1 MLATFGMP
9 RKKSPVA
16 SLKIDQARLSAE
28 IEELAQISDT
38 PYPSVTRVLF
48 TTVDLRA
55 RAWLKKR
62 YAEAG
67 LSVRED
73 SIGNT
78 FAHWVGSDAG
88 AAPVGTGSH
97 TDAIPNAGRFDGVVG
112 VLGGLEAIR
121 SLQRAGFKPR
131 RSIELV
137 VFTAEEPTRFGPGC
151 VGSRIMAGTMP
162 PAQIAAL
169 RDKDGLSL
177 DQARAA
183 AGYTGSVESAQ
194 LPKNY
199 YSAFVE
205 LHIEQGYRLERA
217 GLPIGVVTAIAAPA
231 TLRVQLNG
239 EGGHAGAVLMPD
251 RHDPVLAASEIMLAV
266 DRIARL
272 TGNANSVATCGL
284 VQVLP
289 GAVNSIPRDVTLT
302 IDVRDID
309 QTRRDGMLG
318 EIRNTAVA
326 AAKRFGVSV
335 SDEVLNADAPATC
348 APEIVAA
355 IHASCDTLGLRHQD
369 MTSRAYHDSLFM
381 ALICPT
387 GMIFVP
393 SKGGFSHRP
402 DEFTKPEEIADGVRV
417 LAATLARLA
426 G

>member
-1 MLATFGMP
+1 MGLA
-9 RKKSPVA
+9 A
-16 SLKIDQARLSAE
+16 SSLNVDQARLSAE
-28 IEELAQISDT
+28 IEALAQFSDT

-48 TTVDLRA
+48 SETDMKA
-55 RAWLKKR
+55 RAYLKKLF
-62 YAEAG
+62 AEAG
-67 LSVRED
+67 LVVRED

-78 FAHWVGSDAG
+78 YARWAG
-88 AAPVGTGSH
+88 TDIAAAPVGTGSH

-121 SLQRAGFKPR
+121 ALQRAGFKPR

-137 VFTAEEPTRFGPGC
+137 MFTAEEPTRFGPGC
-151 VGSRIMAGTMP
+151 VGSRIMAGAMSP
-162 PAQIAAL
+162 EKIAAL

-183 AGYTGSVESAQ
+183 AGYSGAVASVQ
-194 LPKNY
+194 LPKNH

-231 TLRVQLNG
+231 TLRVQFTG

-251 RHDPVLAASEIMLAV
+251 RHDPVLAASEVMLAV
-266 DRIARL
+266 DQIARG
-272 TGNANSVATCGL
+272 TGNVNSVATCGL

-302 IDVRDID
+302 IDLRDID
-309 QTRRDGMLG
+309 LARRDQMLADV
-318 EIRNTAVA
+318 RA
-326 AAKRFGVSV
+326 AAHAAAGKFGVGLA
-335 SDEVLNADAPATC
+335 DEVLNADAPATC
-348 APEIVAA
+348 APEILRA
-355 IHASCDTLGLRHQD
+355 IHESCDELGLAYQD

-381 ALICPT
+381 ALISPS

-393 SKGGFSHRP
+393 SKGGYSHRP
-402 DEFTKPEEIADGVRV
+402 DEFTEPDEIADGVRV

-426 G
+426 T

>member
-1 MLATFGMP
+1 MSSTVATLT
-9 RKKSPVA
+9 V
-16 SLKIDQARLSAE
+16 DQERLSAE

-38 PYPSVTRVLF
+38 PYPAVTRVLF
-48 TTVDLRA
+48 TAADLKA
-55 RAWLKKR
+55 RTYLKKL
-62 YAEAG
+62 YAAAG
-67 LSVRED
+67 LAVRED
-73 SIGNT
+73 AVGNT
-78 FAHWVGSDAG
+78 FARWPGADPA
-88 AAPVGTGSH
+88 AAPVATGSH

-121 SLQRAGFKPR
+121 ALKRAGFQPR

-137 VFTAEEPTRFGPGC
+137 MFTAEEPTRFGPGC
-151 VGSRIMAGTMP
+151 VGSRIMAGTLSP
-162 PAQIAAL
+162 EKIAAL

-177 DQARAA
+177 DQARAV
-183 AGYTGSVESAQ
+183 AGYSGSVASVQ

-231 TLRVQLNG
+231 TLRVQFTG

-251 RHDPVLAASEIMLAV
+251 RRDPVLAAADVMLAV
-266 DRIARL
+266 DRIARG

-289 GAVNSIPRDVTLT
+289 GAVNSIPREVTLT

-309 QTRRDGMLG
+309 RARRDGMLTA
-318 EIRNTAVA
+318 IRAAGRA
-326 AAKRFGVSV
+326 AAEKVGCGWT
-335 SDEVLNADAPATC
+335 EEILNADAPATC
-348 APEIVAA
+348 APEIIAA
-355 IHASCDTLGLRHQD
+355 IHASCEALGLRYQD

-381 ALICPT
+381 ALLCPT
-387 GMIFVP
+387 AMIFVP
-393 SKGGFSHRP
+393 SQGGFSHRP
-402 DEFTKPEEIADGVRV
+402 DEFTQPEEIAHGVRV

-426 G
+426 T

>member
-1 MLATFGMP
+1 MATA
-9 RKKSPVA
+9 VA
-16 SLKIDQARLSAE
+16 TLSIDQSRLSAE
-28 IEELAQISDT
+28 IEALAQISDT

-48 TTVDLRA
+48 TETDLKA
-55 RAWLKKR
+55 RAFLKKL
-62 YAEAG
+62 YADTG
-67 LSVRED
+67 LAVRED

-78 FAHWVGSDAG
+78 YARWVGSEPT

-121 SLQRAGFKPR
+121 ALQRAGFRPR

-137 VFTAEEPTRFGPGC
+137 MFTAEEPTRFGPGC
-151 VGSRIMAGTMP
+151 VGSRIMAGTLSP
-162 PAQIAAL
+162 EKIGAL

-183 AGYTGSVESAQ
+183 AGYTGSVASAQ

-217 GLPIGVVTAIAAPA
+217 GVPIGVVTAIAAPA
-231 TLRVQLNG
+231 TLRVQLTG
-239 EGGHAGAVLMPD
+239 EGGHAGAVLMSD
-251 RHDPVLAASEIMLAV
+251 RHDPVLAASEVMLAV
-266 DRIARL
+266 DRIARG
-272 TGNANSVATCGL
+272 TGNVNSVATCGL

-309 QTRRDGMLG
+309 LARRDGMLAD
-318 EIRNTAVA
+318 IRKTARA
-326 AAKRFGVSV
+326 SAEKFGVGG

-348 APEIVAA
+348 APEILQV
-355 IHASCDTLGLRHQD
+355 IHASCDELGLRYEG

-387 GMIFVP
+387 SMIFVP

-402 DEFTKPEEIADGVRV
+402 DEFTKPEEIANGVRV

-426 G
+426 T